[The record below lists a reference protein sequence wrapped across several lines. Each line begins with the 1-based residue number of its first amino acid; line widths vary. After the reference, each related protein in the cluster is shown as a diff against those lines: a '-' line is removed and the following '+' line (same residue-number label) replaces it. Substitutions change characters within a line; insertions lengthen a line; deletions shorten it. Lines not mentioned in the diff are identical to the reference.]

1 MSFTNFPNGVS
12 SFGIPLIGSG
22 GVPPLTGTNGT
33 VYFVDPTN
41 GNDNDPGSWDYPMD
55 TVSAAYAKCTDTA
68 GDIVVL
74 LNDGNTSG
82 TSREDAKITWSK
94 DNTHLIGLCAPTMVG
109 QRARISPTTT
119 MTDVDAVTPYIDVTG
134 HGNIFANFSIFQG
147 NSEDSKSSIGIRV
160 TGSRNYFHNVGIQTG
175 AHANQGD
182 EASVMLQLNGSENT
196 FEKCYIGVDTVA
208 RGNNAAWSCVKFGTG
223 STEQATRNV
232 FRDCI
237 FPCFADDTEGAFI
250 RATAANDTQRWNL
263 FERCIGVNTGTST
276 LAAAV
281 VWTDTTGICLLKDC
295 AFYGVTDITAADNA
309 YVQVYGIVPGTPVD
323 ASLFKA
329 VDIA

>member
-1 MSFTNFPNGVS
+1 MSFTDFPNGVT

-22 GVPPLTGTNGT
+22 GVTPLMGTTGN
-33 VYFVDPTN
+33 VYFVDPAQ
-41 GNDNDPGSWDYPMD
+41 GLASNDGSWERPL
-55 TVSAAYAKCTDTA
+55 TLVSDAYALCTDDA
-68 GDIVVL
+68 GDVIVL
-74 LNDGNTSG
+74 LNDGTTGG
-82 TSREDAKITWSK
+82 TARESATITWAK
-94 DNTHLIGLCAPTMVG
+94 DNTHLVGLCAPTMIS
-109 QRARISPTTT
+109 QRARISPPTS
-119 MTDVDAVTPYIDVTG
+119 MTDVDAVTPYIDVTASG
-134 HGNIFANFSIFQG
+134 CSFMNFSLFQG
-147 NSEDSKSSIGIRV
+147 NSEDGKSSIGIRV
-160 TGSRNYFHNVGIQTG
+160 GGSRNYFNNVAIITG

-182 EASVMLQLNGSENT
+182 EACVMLQVNGSENK
-196 FEKCYIGVDTVA
+196 FDNCYIGADTVA

-237 FPCFADDTEGAFI
+237 FPAFADDTEGAFI

-263 FERCIGVNTGTST
+263 FERCVGVNTGTST

-295 AFYGVTDITAADNA
+295 AFYGVTDVTAADST

-323 ASLFKA
+323 ASLFKG
-329 VDIA
+329 VDIS